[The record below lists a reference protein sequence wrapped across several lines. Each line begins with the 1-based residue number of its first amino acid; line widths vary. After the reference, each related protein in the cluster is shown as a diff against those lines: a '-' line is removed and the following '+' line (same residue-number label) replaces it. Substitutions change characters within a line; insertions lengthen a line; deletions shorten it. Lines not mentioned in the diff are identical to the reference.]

1 MRMFKHHWLHI
12 FALLGLIAGSTPALS
27 QAALPVAPVHN
38 VAETFFGTTVDDPYR
53 DLENV
58 KDPTVAAWMKAHS
71 DHAYATLHHIKG
83 RDDLRKELERLDA
96 SAAAR
101 VTSVSLLPGDL
112 YFYEKRLPQD
122 DQLKL
127 YMRHGLQGVEKLLFD
142 PELLKQKTGKA
153 HAINYY
159 TPSPDGRLV
168 AVGVSAGGSEDAAMR
183 ILDTATGKQLGPE
196 IPRAQFG
203 GLSWTPDSKQL
214 YFHRMQLLKKGMP
227 ATEKYQHSTLAVMKP
242 GASEKEIRTVLRAG
256 SGGAVNIPATEFPFI
271 DIQPDGRVL
280 LTVNDGVS
288 PDFRGYHTTLAQLQA
303 GKPNWRKLF
312 DREDGV
318 TSLAV
323 KDGRA
328 YVLSFK
334 NASRYRLLSDKLD
347 GFSMARAQVLLP
359 ESQRV
364 LTGLAATADGIY
376 VEARDGNVKRLLRRA
391 YRDDATVD
399 DVPLPLLGTV
409 SLASARPDLPGLLIE
424 LEGWT
429 RARQIYAVAPSGA
442 VSNTGLQ
449 PSGPYDA
456 PNDIQTEEVMVKS
469 HDGVMV
475 PMSIIHKVGVK
486 LDGSN
491 PTMLYGY
498 GSYGMTEEP
507 YFSVSRLAWLN
518 SGAVFAVA
526 NPRGSGV
533 FGKQWH
539 LDGKMSNKPN
549 TWRDFIACA
558 EYLVAQQWTSPSHL
572 GIWGGS
578 AGGILVGRSM
588 TERPNLF
595 AVVVSSVGLSD
606 AVRMETTPNGVP
618 NIPEFGT
625 RTNEAGFRALLAMST
640 YHHIQDGVKYPAV
653 LFTHGA
659 NDPRV
664 EVWNSTKAAA
674 RLMAASSSGKPV
686 LLRLN
691 YDGGHGIG
699 NTKSQTLDERADVFA
714 FALWQ
719 MGVSAFAL
727 QP

>member
-1 MRMFKHHWLHI
+1 MFKLHWLNVLAV
-12 FALLGLIAGSTPALS
+12 FGLIAGSLPALS

-58 KDPTVAAWMKAHS
+58 KDPAVATWMKAHS
-71 DHAYATLHHIKG
+71 DHAHATLHLIQG
-83 RDDLRKELERLDA
+83 RDGLRRELERLDA

-101 VTSVSLLPGDL
+101 VTSVSRMPGDL
-112 YFYEKRLPQD
+112 YFYEKRSPQD
-122 DQLKL
+122 DQYKL
-127 YMRHGLQGVEKLLFD
+127 YMRRSLQGAEKLLFD
-142 PELLKQKTGKA
+142 PELLKQKTGKP
-153 HAINYY
+153 HAINYF

-196 IPRAQFG
+196 IPRVQFG
-203 GLSWTPDSKQL
+203 GISWTPDSKQL

-227 ATEKYQHSTLAVMKP
+227 ANQKYQHSTLAVMKP
-242 GASEKEIRTVLRAG
+242 GDGERGIHTVLRAG
-256 SGGAVNIPATEFPFI
+256 SGVDVNIPVTEFPFF

-280 LTVNDGVS
+280 LIVMDGVS
-288 PDFRGYHTTLAQLQA
+288 PDFRAYHTTLAQLQA
-303 GKPNWRKLF
+303 GKPKWRKLF

-347 GFSMARAQVLLP
+347 GFSMTKAQVLLP

-364 LTGLAATADGIY
+364 LTGMAATADGIY
-376 VEARDGNVKRLLRRA
+376 VEARDGNVKRLLRRV

-399 DVPLPLLGTV
+399 EVPLPLLGTV

-429 RARQIYAVAPSGA
+429 RARQIYAVAPSGDVA
-442 VSNTGLQ
+442 NTGLQ

-456 PNDIQTEEVMVKS
+456 PSDIETEEVMVKS

-475 PMSIIHKVGVK
+475 PMSIMHKVGVK

-498 GSYGMTEEP
+498 ASYGITEEP
-507 YFSVSRLAWLN
+507 IFSISRLAWLN
-518 SGAVFAVA
+518 TGGVFAVA

-539 LDGKMSNKPN
+539 EDGKQVNKPN

-558 EYLVAQQWTSPSHL
+558 EYLVAQQWTSPLHL

-578 AGGILVGRSM
+578 AGGILVGRSI
-588 TERPNLF
+588 TERPDLF
-595 AVVVSSVGLSD
+595 AVAVSSVGLSD

-625 RTNEAGFRALLAMST
+625 RANEAGFRALLEMST
-640 YHHIQDGVKYPAV
+640 YHHIRDGVKYPAV
-653 LFTHGA
+653 MFTHGA

-691 YDGGHGIG
+691 YEGGHGIG
-699 NTKSQTLDERADVFA
+699 NTKSQMLDERADVFS

-719 MGVSAFAL
+719 MGVPAFAL